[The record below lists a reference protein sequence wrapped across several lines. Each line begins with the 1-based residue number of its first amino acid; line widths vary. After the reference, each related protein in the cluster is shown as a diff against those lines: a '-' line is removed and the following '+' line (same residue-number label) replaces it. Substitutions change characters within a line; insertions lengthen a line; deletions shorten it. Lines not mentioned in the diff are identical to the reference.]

1 MIIPMCIGEGIAK
14 FGRRHVFMISKKFKK
29 ILIGVK
35 SRAPGNF
42 TNSVICCQK
51 QPLNINAVLLYILL
65 KKCGNAFE
73 RAYKYNRND
82 SRISGKFL

>member
-51 QPLNINAVLLYILL
+51 KPLNIIQTLFFYIS
-65 KKCGNAFE
+65 F
-73 RAYKYNRND
+73 
-82 SRISGKFL
+82 